1 MTALVG
7 PSGGGKTTVAHL
19 LARFHD
25 VDATSA
31 GGVLLDGLD
40 LRRISP
46 TWLRKGGTT
55 RPHEPTLTHPHPHP
69 HLTIALAL
77 ALALARTQVVGLV
90 TQEPVLL
97 PGTIG
102 ENISYGRPGASQDE
116 VEAAARQQR
125 AAFIRE
131 LPDGYATELREGA
144 ASRSGSGSGSRL
156 RARCSRP
163 QGARGRAHVCT
174 RLGEGERTAGAD
186 RLSAGRTTL
195 VVAHRLSTVRNADSI
210 AVLHGGKV
218 VEQGTHDELLKLRGE
233 YAAMVAANERYE
245 HLRS

>member
-1 MTALVG
+1 M
-7 PSGGGKTTVAHL
+7 
-19 LARFHD
+19 
-25 VDATSA
+25 
-31 GGVLLDGLD
+31 
-40 LRRISP
+40 
-46 TWLRKGGTT
+46 
-55 RPHEPTLTHPHPHP
+55 
-69 HLTIALAL
+69 
-77 ALALARTQVVGLV
+77 
-90 TQEPVLL
+90 LL

-116 VEAAARQQR
+116 VEAAAR
-125 AAFIRE
+125 AANAHTFIRE
-131 LPDGYATELREGA
+131 LPDGYATELREGGGLSVGQRQRIA
-144 ASRSGSGSGSRL
+144 IA
-156 RARCSRP
+156 RALLKDPKVLVMDEPTSALDSESEKSV
-163 QGARGRAHVCT
+163 QQA
-174 RLGEGERTAGAD
+174 LD